1 MLVEEFS
8 ETLDETGIAVVINNA
23 ELIFK
28 LRQKYSDLKYF
39 RGNGN
44 AVVYLSNVI
53 DLDYYQEFIKSLKPD
68 KEYDKLNLL
77 YLLTDFIKCSRRNGT
92 SIEDEIRDFC
102 R

>member
-8 ETLDETGIAVVINNA
+8 ETLDDTGIAIVINNA

-39 RGNGN
+39 RGNGH

-53 DLDYYQEFIKSLKPD
+53 DLDYYEEFIKSLKPD
-68 KEYDKLNLL
+68 REYEKSKLLL
-77 YLLTDFIKCSRRNGT
+77 LLTDFIKGSRRNGT
-92 SIEDEIRDFC
+92 SIEDEIRDFYS
-102 R
+102 